1 MKIPNPILKLLVK
14 PVGNL
19 LLGVVG
25 AIVAAGVSRLAALNA
40 DLAGMVDEGAVT
52 AFVWGAIMWGVNGW
66 INAQLT
72 EGPRNLQEQLNK
84 LGDNRLDEDGIMR
97 VDGET
102 ARELERLS
110 GLPVRRAEKA
120 E

>member
-1 MKIPNPILKLLVK
+1 MKIPNPVLKLLVK

-19 LLGVVG
+19 LLGICNAV
-25 AIVAAGVSRLAALNA
+25 VAAGITKLATLNA
-40 DLAGMVDEGAVT
+40 DLAAQIDEAAVAT
-52 AFVWGAIMWGVNGW
+52 FVWGVLMWAFNGW